1 MAVLD
6 AAEVEA
12 GAGAEQPAVELVQ
25 DVVELLPG
33 AGAGV
38 TLQLVH
44 GPGAGLYLHLSSFC
58 ANSARSRSRHFLQ

>member
-6 AAEVEA
+6 SAEVEA
-12 GAGAEQPAVELVQ
+12 GAGAEQPPVELVQ

-44 GPGAGLYLHLSSFC
+44 GPGGRALPSSFF
-58 ANSARSRSRHFLQ
+58 FLCK